1 MEVLQHFGFG
11 VKWRNWVTALLASSS
26 SSVLLNGS
34 RGPWFRHV
42 NGLRQGDPLSP
53 MLFILAMEPLQK
65 MLAIAADDGLLSP
78 LSSRGSTL
86 RVSLYADDAAIFVK
100 PIRSEIQVV
109 ANILEIFGHASG
121 LKTNRDKCAVFPI
134 PYGDV
139 PVDEILEPFPCQ
151 VQSFPCHYLG
161 LPLHFRQPSRVQVQ
175 PVIDKMANKLPLLWK
190 GRFLNKAGRLK
201 LVNSVLSSTPTY
213 FLTIFPVKN
222 GSSRRWTR
230 SLEAFFGRGL
240 KMRLVVIVWCVGKEL
255 KDQRILG
262 GLASLIWRGS
272 V

>member
-139 PVDEILEPFPCQ
+139 PLDEILEPFPCQ
-151 VQSFPCHYLG
+151 VQSFPC
-161 LPLHFRQPSRVQVQ
+161 
-175 PVIDKMANKLPLLWK
+175 
-190 GRFLNKAGRLK
+190 
-201 LVNSVLSSTPTY
+201 T
-213 FLTIFPVKN
+213 
-222 GSSRRWTR
+222 
-230 SLEAFFGRGL
+230 
-240 KMRLVVIVWCVGKEL
+240 
-255 KDQRILG
+255 
-262 GLASLIWRGS
+262 
-272 V
+272 